1 MRRSIDGLKGWRY
14 YRRRMPQPKKGAK
27 RPRSSPSSASV
38 PADGNSKQPP
48 AGLGELSFEASLESL
63 EGVVDQLERGELEL
77 EASLAA
83 FEQGVQLSARCSSL
97 LASAE
102 QRIETLTQDGGNWLS
117 RPFEHD
123 SGDPADSGNL
133 GDPASDAGSSDAAV
147 GTPGEPADGE
157 T

>member
-1 MRRSIDGLKGWRY
+1 
-14 YRRRMPQPKKGAK
+14 MPQRKKGAK

-38 PADGNSKQPP
+38 PAEGSSKQSP

-123 SGDPADSGNL
+123 SGDPTDSGNL